1 MIRPKLS
8 INLEEM
14 FGKYDILIYY
24 QSLILYFIFNQE
36 FEKILLQYDK
46 NEDGELSAE
55 EMAKY
60 FQDAMVCISVLE
72 IEL

>member
-1 MIRPKLS
+1 
-8 INLEEM
+8 M
-14 FGKYDILIYY
+14 FDIIHWHF
-24 QSLILYFIFNQE
+24 ILFQE

-60 FQDAMVCISVLE
+60 FQDAMVCWHVFGFKFYKSVWFLVSVV
-72 IEL
+72 